1 MRVVALDWKQ
11 LFIYLNIREV
21 ANAHIAAAR
30 SPWAEGRY
38 ILAEKNMTTLAE
50 MSTMLHRYPLLL
62 PAQLAGDDVWTVLG
76 VVAGL
81 HAQASRNTSR
91 STIGLASR
99 NSALPTGRSRRPSS
113 IIFGAGRSLG
123 TIARILVARKPK
135 LTSAAYLH
143 SAVGRAAAGASCRAS
158 FH

>member
-50 MSTMLHRYPLLL
+50 MSTMLRKVHRYPLLL
-62 PAQLAGDDVWTVLG
+62 SAQLAGDDVLDRFGGCRGITC
-76 VVAGL
+76 
-81 HAQASRNTSR
+81 ASISEYF
-91 STIGLASR
+91 TIDD
-99 NSALPTGRSRRPSS
+99 RPS
-113 IIFGAGRSLG
+113 IEELGLTYRPIEETLIDHFRSWSELRYDRSDPCCQK
-123 TIARILVARKPK
+123 A
-135 LTSAAYLH
+135 
-143 SAVGRAAAGASCRAS
+143 
-158 FH
+158 